1 MPNTLGKLGEQMA
14 RTFLEEKGYIFL
26 KSNYIQPEGE
36 IDLIMKDKN
45 QVVFVEVKTRN
56 VTNTT
61 TPNTTLSSEKLE
73 RIEAAA
79 SYYIEDHQ
87 LEDWRY
93 ELVAITVFGQQAK
106 VQLIQL

>member
-14 RTFLEEKGYIFL
+14 RSFLEEKGYSFL
-26 KSNYIQPEGE
+26 KTNYVQPEGE
-36 IDLIMKDKN
+36 IDLIMKDKD

-61 TPNTTLSSEKLE
+61 TPNTTLSSQKLE
-73 RIEAAA
+73 RLQAAA

-87 LEDWRY
+87 LKDWRY
-93 ELVAITVFGQQAK
+93 ELVAITIFGQQAK
-106 VQLIQL
+106 VQLISI